1 MSKIQSALDLTI
13 AFKFNGVT
21 VEIVKK
27 ELKKEKN
34 LWLICFCLC
43 VVEGERVGG
52 GGWGDPSVRGSV
64 SYEPKYFFQSPG
76 VGISAIT

>member
-52 GGWGDPSVRGSV
+52 GGGGIRVSVVPSPMNQNIFFSLLELGSL
-64 SYEPKYFFQSPG
+64 P
-76 VGISAIT
+76 

>member
-21 VEIVKK
+21 VEIVTK

-52 GGWGDPSVRGSV
+52 GIRVSVVPSPMNQNISFSLLELGSL
-64 SYEPKYFFQSPG
+64 P
-76 VGISAIT
+76 